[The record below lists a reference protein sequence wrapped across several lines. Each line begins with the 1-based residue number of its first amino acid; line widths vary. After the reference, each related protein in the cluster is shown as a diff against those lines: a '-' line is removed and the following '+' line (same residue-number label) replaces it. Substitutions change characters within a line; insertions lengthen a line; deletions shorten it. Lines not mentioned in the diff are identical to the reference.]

1 MLILPVGRSLSTK
14 SKNVR
19 KVCALMNCAIFKN
32 NTNSSLISKFLT
44 NLHSMFRD
52 LQNEKIGNLLVY
64 LASNIK
70 DLGITKTLKLL
81 YLIDETSVREVGTP
95 VTWLEYKVWEMGP
108 VAVDVYNEVQH
119 LKQSTLSSFIS
130 VERKP
135 AFDYETTIIKA
146 IKNFDDSEFNDY
158 EMELIDRIIKKYGSM
173 LAKNLVDIL
182 HKEDTLWH
190 KNVIKNELKF
200 AFSLYNKRSNVVIE
214 LADLIADNDLKLIA
228 YKSAV
233 NALEFQTQLAN
244 D

>member
-1 MLILPVGRSLSTK
+1 
-14 SKNVR
+14 
-19 KVCALMNCAIFKN
+19 
-32 NTNSSLISKFLT
+32 
-44 NLHSMFRD
+44 MFRD

-64 LASNIK
+64 LASKIK

-119 LKQSTLSSFIS
+119 LKHSTLSSFIRI
-130 VERKP
+130 EKKQ

-158 EMELIDRIIKKYGSM
+158 EMELIDRIIEKYGSM
-173 LAKNLVDIL
+173 PAKNLIDIL

-190 KNVIKNELKF
+190 KNVIKNELQF
-200 AFSLYNKRSNVVIE
+200 AFSLYNRRSNVVIE

-233 NALEFQTQLAN
+233 DALEFQTQLAN

>member
-1 MLILPVGRSLSTK
+1 
-14 SKNVR
+14 
-19 KVCALMNCAIFKN
+19 
-32 NTNSSLISKFLT
+32 
-44 NLHSMFRD
+44 MFRD

-64 LASNIK
+64 LASKIK

-119 LKQSTLSSFIS
+119 LKHSILSSFIRI
-130 VERKP
+130 EKKQ

-158 EMELIDRIIKKYGSM
+158 EMELIDRIIEKYGSM
-173 LAKNLVDIL
+173 PAKNLIDIL

-190 KNVIKNELKF
+190 KNVIKNELQF
-200 AFSLYNKRSNVVIE
+200 AFSLYNRRSNVVIE

-233 NALEFQTQLAN
+233 DALEFQTQLAN

>member
-1 MLILPVGRSLSTK
+1 
-14 SKNVR
+14 
-19 KVCALMNCAIFKN
+19 
-32 NTNSSLISKFLT
+32 
-44 NLHSMFRD
+44 MFRD
-52 LQNEKIGNLLVY
+52 LQNEKIGNLLIY
-64 LASNIK
+64 LASKIE

-81 YLIDETSVREVGTP
+81 YLIDETSVREVGTS

-108 VAVDVYNEVQH
+108 VAVDIYNEVQH
-119 LKQSTLSSFIS
+119 LKYSTLSSFIS
-130 VERKP
+130 VERKKS
-135 AFDYETTIIKA
+135 FDYETTIIKPN
-146 IKNFDDSEFNDY
+146 KSFDDSEFNDY
-158 EMELIDRIIKKYGSM
+158 EVELIDRIIEKYGSM
-173 LAKNLVDIL
+173 PAKNLIDIL

-200 AFSLYNKRSNVVIE
+200 AFSLYNRRSNVVIE